1 MTGVWENLQKSNNS
15 IFRFHRP
22 WVFPPP
28 SYINIPADPKMSPKK
43 EDAQNCPK
51 RPSSAL
57 ASPLR
62 AVRANPCYSDGDSQS
77 PAIVLLLWCY
87 TPVSLL
93 SKCYSSCAI
102 VTVTPFVLSPTVLIC
117 SCSWGFTQLQRQ
129 SIAASSSECPRLTRK
144 PVIVDRMITAGICV
158 MLKCGIPARHSWWHN
173 VMQQRQ
179 SCSCPQVG
187 ISCESAAYKSVSAV
201 YLVIS

>member
-1 MTGVWENLQKSNNS
+1 MSLPPTFLHQYSC
-15 IFRFHRP
+15 RP
-22 WVFPPP
+22 KNVPEKRRR
-28 SYINIPADPKMSPKK
+28 PKL
-43 EDAQNCPK
+43 PK

-57 ASPLR
+57 DSPLR
-62 AVRANPCYSDGDSQS
+62 AVRANPCYSDGDTQS

-173 VMQQRQ
+173 VMQRRQ

-201 YLVIS
+201 YLAIS